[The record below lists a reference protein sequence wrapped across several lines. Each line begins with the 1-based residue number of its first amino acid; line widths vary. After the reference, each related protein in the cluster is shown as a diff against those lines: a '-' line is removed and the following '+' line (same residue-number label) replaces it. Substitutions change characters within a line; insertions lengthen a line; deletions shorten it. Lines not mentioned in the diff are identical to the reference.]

1 MAMSNAKQNIID
13 ATVRVLKNQS
23 IKDITMRNIAKEAGV
38 TTGSIY
44 HHYKNKEELLL
55 DVMQESLH
63 FTTKLYEQIQQ
74 DGYQKNNEE
83 LLIEIN
89 QEVGKRI
96 RKVERQKLHIQFFSY
111 MMKRKM
117 DVKGTY
123 HDNYQQLIDSTA
135 NLMMKAYDVEDCH
148 EKHILASMLVAAIDG
163 VAMQQ
168 IIDVLPEDLET
179 YIDVF
184 TDFFT
189 SSLREYL
196 KKEM

>member
-1 MAMSNAKQNIID
+1 MELSKAKQNLID

-63 FTTKLYEQIQQ
+63 FTTKLYEQIQT
-74 DGYQKNNEE
+74 DGYKKSSDE
-83 LLIEIN
+83 LLLEIN
-89 QEVGKRI
+89 DEVGKRI
-96 RKVERQKLHIQFFSY
+96 RKVDRQKLHIQFFSY
-111 MMKRKM
+111 MLKRKM

-123 HDNYQQLIDSTA
+123 QDNYQALIDSTA
-135 NLMMKAYDVEDCH
+135 SLMVKAFDVEDGK
-148 EKHILASMLVAAIDG
+148 EKNILASMLVAAIDG

-168 IIDVLPEDLET
+168 IIDVLPEDLEE
-179 YIDVF
+179 YIEVF

-189 SSLREYL
+189 TSLREYL